1 MFTSF
6 RRDLSQ
12 PDRLVCFPYA
22 GGTADVYRG
31 WVDRIPGVDVVAA
44 QLRGRDRR
52 FIEPPEDD
60 FERLLD
66 EWETELLPML
76 SRRTTLFGHSMGGLL
91 AFELAR
97 RLEAAG
103 RSPDLVIVSGC
114 AAPSVVAAASN
125 DLDLSDNA
133 LLADLADNESVPKEV
148 LANRDLM
155 TLILPVFRADLQ
167 VVASY
172 REPAAPP
179 YSGPVRLYYGADD
192 VPPPEQLREEWATY
206 VAGPLTTCG
215 FAGGHFFLKTDGD
228 AVLRSLI
235 EDIRLTEGVPD
246 GAGT

>member
-12 PDRLVCFPYA
+12 PDRLICLPYA
-22 GGTADVYRG
+22 GGTADSYRG
-31 WVDRIPGVDVVAA
+31 WVDRIPGVDVIAA

-52 FIEPPEDD
+52 FAEPLEND
-60 FERLLD
+60 FNRLLD
-66 EWETELLPML
+66 ELETELLPLL
-76 SRRTTLFGHSMGGLL
+76 SQRTTLFGHSMGGLL

-103 RSPDLVIVSGC
+103 RSPHLVIVSGC
-114 AAPSVVAAASN
+114 AAPSVVAGASS
-125 DLDLSDNA
+125 DPDLSDQA
-133 LLADLADNESVPKEV
+133 LLADLAHNEIVPAEL
-148 LANRDLM
+148 LANRELM
-155 TLILPVFRADLQ
+155 TLMLPILRADLQ

-179 YSGPVRLYYGADD
+179 YSSPVRLYYGAQE
-192 VPPPEQLREEWATY
+192 VPRPEQLRDEWARS

-228 AVLRSLI
+228 AVLRSLF
-235 EDIRLTEGVPD
+235 EDIRLTQGVPG